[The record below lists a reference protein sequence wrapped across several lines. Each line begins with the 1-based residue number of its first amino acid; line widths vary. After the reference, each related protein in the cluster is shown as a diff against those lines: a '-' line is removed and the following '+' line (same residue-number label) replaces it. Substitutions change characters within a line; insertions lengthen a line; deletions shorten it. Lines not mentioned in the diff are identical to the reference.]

1 MISVSLQFGGLMLR
15 ERRGKEKSEHEHRV
29 EIASAQLHRK
39 EAHGDGV
46 LDVSLSTPLGRLSFR
61 GEISPGEYEAGK
73 RYADL
78 ALRYL
83 QTIGSPYPFG
93 DGDPPADLLPSD
105 EECAKAKREYDG
117 AYEALFNNFRRQRPA
132 KAVNY
137 IAVYEHEPRDS
148 FELDML
154 KIGLKALAD
163 YFDGMGKVIPFRP
176 RHAL

>member
-1 MISVSLQFGGLMLR
+1 MSAPRRAGR
-15 ERRGKEKSEHEHRV
+15 EQSEHELRIK
-29 EIASAQLHRK
+29 IASGMLHRND
-39 EAHGDGV
+39 ARGDDV
-46 LDVSLSTPLGRLSFR
+46 LDVSLSTPLGRLSFQ
-61 GEISPGEYEAGK
+61 GKISQGEYEAGK

-83 QTIGSPYPFG
+83 HTIGSPHPYG
-93 DGDPPADLLPSD
+93 DGDPPSDLLPTQD
-105 EECAKAKREYDG
+105 ECSKTKREYDG